1 MFDDKDGLPATCE
14 YCRTDPFFATEMNGK
29 SQTRF
34 IATIS
39 LQFCSFAGFNVVDAI
54 VVAFVIVIVAVLF
67 CFYVD
72 VAKPVNICDL
82 FRASIIRIKII

>member
-14 YCRTDPFFATEMNGK
+14 YGRADPFFATETNGK

-34 IATIS
+34 IAIIL
-39 LQFCSFAGFNVVDAI
+39 LQFCSFAGFNVVDAS
-54 VVAFVIVIVAVLF
+54 VVAFVIVVVAVLF

-82 FRASIIRIKII
+82 FRASIIGIIK